1 MDEQYDVIVLGTG
14 LKVSVSVCMGWTAML
29 LTHGSE
35 CLPFMIACTQRTNHD
50 QALLV
55 RQLR

>member
-35 CLPFMIACTQRTNHD
+35 CLPFMIACAINGDVYAKD
-50 QALLV
+50 QP
-55 RQLR
+55 